1 MLSSETIRQGPYA
14 VTFHTWQKEDASQV
28 WQAILTG
35 PIRGGRCDVTEALT
49 ALVGWDAD
57 RDQLKQA
64 AREYIEMEEREDAV
78 LHERFAR

>member
-14 VTFHTWQKEDASQV
+14 VTFHTWQKDDGNPV

-35 PIRGGRCDVTEALT
+35 PVHGGRRDVTEALT

-57 RDQLKQA
+57 RDRLKQA
-64 AREYIEMEEREDAV
+64 AKEYMEMEEREDAV
-78 LHERFAR
+78 LRERFGR